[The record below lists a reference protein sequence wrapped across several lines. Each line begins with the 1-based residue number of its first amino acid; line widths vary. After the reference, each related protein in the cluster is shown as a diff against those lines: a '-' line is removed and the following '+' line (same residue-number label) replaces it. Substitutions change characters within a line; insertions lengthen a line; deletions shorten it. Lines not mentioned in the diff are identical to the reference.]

1 MGKLALITG
10 ATSGI
15 GSAFAMKYAQ
25 MGYDLLITGRRKE
38 KIKNNAKNIR
48 KKFNVQVEVYIIE
61 LSNIKEVDNFID
73 YISDKEIS
81 VLINNAG
88 FGLFKNYHEEEISKW
103 ENMLDVHVRVPM
115 KLAHTVIPKMIEKNE
130 GVIINVSSLNAF
142 LVFPKISIYSSTKA
156 FIKNFSEVLNMELK
170 EKGIKVQTLCPGFTK
185 SNFHEKMGIDISKR
199 KGLLWMT
206 SQKVVEKSIKC
217 VEKSKV
223 ICIPGVGNKLMTF
236 LLRLLPKNIY
246 YKLVSKKFIKEDINK

>member
-61 LSNIKEVDNFID
+61 LSNTKEVDNFID
-73 YISDKEIS
+73 YISDKKIS

-206 SQKVVEKSIKC
+206 SEKVVEKSIKC
-217 VEKSKV
+217 LEKSKV

-246 YKLVSKKFIKEDINK
+246 YKLMSKKFINEDINK